1 VVVANTSRRPVA
13 GAVYTI
19 HPEVE
24 ESQAEPWAG
33 ESRSFRLLVYQ
44 LDTLRDCT
52 VIESLLSL
60 GQSPF
65 GSE

>member
-1 VVVANTSRRPVA
+1 VPRLRLEVVGVVANTSRLPVA

-33 ESRSFRLLVYQ
+33 ESRSFRLL
-44 LDTLRDCT
+44 
-52 VIESLLSL
+52 
-60 GQSPF
+60 
-65 GSE
+65 